1 MYSTKYPLYVKV
13 NVGQRGKI
21 FIHPGLFHSL
31 RNQYTCTIPRMRL
44 KAINSQ
50 VFPDF
55 RTVNKIYAEPSNQK
69 EWGMYMTGDIFFSYS
84 KVYKNK

>member
-1 MYSTKYPLYVKV
+1 MWRWDGVHYAQPKV
-13 NVGQRGKI
+13 SLI
-21 FIHPGLFHSL
+21 CESYMHSS

-69 EWGMYMTGDIFFSYS
+69 EWGMYMTGDIFFGYS

>member
-1 MYSTKYPLYVKV
+1 
-13 NVGQRGKI
+13 
-21 FIHPGLFHSL
+21 
-31 RNQYTCTIPRMRL
+31 MRL

-69 EWGMYMTGDIFFSYS
+69 EWGMYMTGDIFSATAKCTKTNRQKYEICLICSSIFYEKKS
-84 KVYKNK
+84 KT

>member
-1 MYSTKYPLYVKV
+1 MYGTKSLSYVKV
-13 NVGQRGKI
+13 KCWVESED
-21 FIHPGLFHSL
+21 FHSPGSV
-31 RNQYTCTIPRMRL
+31 TFIPESIYMHNTPGL